1 MVGSLTATRS
11 WVASDFGTMTG
22 AFDAQAKTDGR
33 PVTDSG
39 LAYAAG
45 GGAGAGGRLGAALTL
60 SGVGVAGGVR
70 QAGSAA
76 PRMSPTAA
84 VTTRIVSLLS
94 SIFSAQT
101 TLP

>member
-22 AFDAQAKTDGR
+22 AFDAQAKADGG
-33 PVTDSG
+33 PGTDSG
-39 LAYAAG
+39 LACATG
-45 GGAGAGGRLGAALTL
+45 GGAGGRLGAALTL

-76 PRMSPTAA
+76 PRMSPRAA